1 MMIGI
6 IMIVLTIGLVTMW
19 YTLHT
24 IVYSRKNTFQKSLYF
39 LLGSIVLYISLSYC
53 FTELLKYRF

>member
-39 LLGSIVLYISLSYC
+39 LLGSIVLYIALSYC